1 MIQWLKLSHH
11 RHSGKLRPHEH
22 TSYGPLGV
30 LLVVVGFILSAYTV
44 YAATPYT
51 GPESGSVALGG
62 TVPKAPPTVASTITN
77 PKSGQ
82 RFGESPIT
90 VSGTCTKG
98 TLVEVFKNNIFAG
111 SSPCDDNGK
120 YSLQIDL
127 LYGRN
132 VLFSRVYDVLNQA
145 GPDSKKI
152 TVFYDASAAQADP
165 FTSLNFNDAQLLL
178 NTNAVYRGAFPGQD
192 ISVPVE
198 ILGGTAPFAI
208 NLEWG
213 DANNNIYSRKTNNTF
228 NASHAYEK
236 PGTYQITLQSTDA
249 EGRVAFLT
257 VAAVVN
263 GQVLASGSSDQS
275 SASGGLFG
283 NSPLV
288 AQMLTLWP
296 LYTALVGIV
305 IAFWLGERR
314 EKRVLASRGFLVHSQ
329 RTL

>member
-11 RHSGKLRPHEH
+11 SHSGRLRPHEH

-30 LLVVVGFILSAYTV
+30 LLVAVGFILSAYSV

-51 GPESGSVALGG
+51 GPEAGSVALSG
-62 TVPKAPPTVASTITN
+62 TVPAKPPTVASTISTPIN
-77 PKSGQ
+77 GQ
-82 RFGESPIT
+82 RFAETPIT

-111 SSPCDDNGK
+111 STPCDDNGK

-127 LYGRN
+127 LYGKN
-132 VLFSRVYDVLNQA
+132 TLFSRVYDVLNQA
-145 GPDSKKI
+145 GPDSNKVV
-152 TVFYDASAAQADP
+152 VFYDATLAQSDP
-165 FTSLNFNDAQLLL
+165 FTSLNFNDTQLLL
-178 NTNAVYRGAFPGQD
+178 NTNAVYRGVFPGQELT
-192 ISVPVE
+192 VPVE

-208 NLEWG
+208 NTEWG
-213 DANNNIYSRKTNNTF
+213 DSKNDLYSRNTNNSFLAAHT
-228 NASHAYEK
+228 YEK

-263 GQVLASGSSDQS
+263 GQTLAAAGSGDG
-275 SASGGLFG
+275 SGAAA
-283 NSPLV
+283 NSTVV
-288 AQMLTLWP
+288 AQLLTLWP

-305 IAFWLGERR
+305 ISFWLGERR